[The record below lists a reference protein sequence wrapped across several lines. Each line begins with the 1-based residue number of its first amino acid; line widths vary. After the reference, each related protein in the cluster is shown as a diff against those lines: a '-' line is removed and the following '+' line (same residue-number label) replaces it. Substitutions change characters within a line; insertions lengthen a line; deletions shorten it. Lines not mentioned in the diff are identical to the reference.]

1 MHVKP
6 LSNTRLDGSIIM
18 GCTCKLFAIGA
29 MCYGISALLAY
40 AETRSEWASEYYEV
54 EFLEGERDLC
64 DHNRRA
70 RRVP

>member
-1 MHVKP
+1 
-6 LSNTRLDGSIIM
+6 M

-54 EFLEGERDLC
+54 EFLEGEPDLC